1 MKNIKTIFFDI
12 DDTLLN
18 HSGAKNKAAKDLRK
32 KHYPNITLKKFSLI
46 WSQFT
51 KKNWLL
57 YEQKQLT
64 FEEQGARRVTDV
76 WKTFGRSISAKEAD
90 KIFAEYLSLY
100 QKHWRPFPHAL
111 NTLKKLHACSFSLG
125 ILSNGQIKQQK
136 DKLKHLKIYPY
147 LNEKLIII
155 SEEVDLAKPGSEI
168 FLHAQNLA
176 GVKPKEILFIGNSLH
191 DDIEPGK
198 KIGWNVLF
206 FDYFNLFPGKQSIKN
221 FKDILNLFK

>member
-1 MKNIKTIFFDI
+1 MTNINTIFFDI
-12 DDTLLN
+12 DDTLLD
-18 HSGAKNKAAKDLRK
+18 HSGAKNKAVKDLRK
-32 KHYPNITLKKFSLI
+32 KYYFHIPLEEFSPI
-46 WSQFT
+46 WSQFS
-51 KKNWLL
+51 KKNWTFFL
-57 YEQKQLT
+57 QKQLT
-64 FEEQGARRVTDV
+64 FKEQGARRVADV
-76 WKTFGRSISAKEAD
+76 WNALGKSISTKEAD
-90 KIFAEYLSLY
+90 KIFAEYLSSY
-100 QKHWRPFPHAL
+100 QKHWRPFPHTF
-111 NTLKKLHACSFSLG
+111 NTLKKLHAGSFSLG

-155 SEEVDLAKPGSEI
+155 SEEVNLAKPGAEI

-206 FDYFNLFPGKQSIKN
+206 F
-221 FKDILNLFK
+221 